1 MHQHDMKYKDQD
13 QGLQW
18 PWDGDVGLLQGD
30 FGSPLG
36 GADSSL
42 DPLTELGRPDEEQ
55 VLLLLRGDQHV
66 VLVFAFFFGAV
77 LFRKRWM
84 EKF

>member
-1 MHQHDMKYKDQD
+1 MHGGHVGQF
-13 QGLQW
+13 GFSAGGRR
-18 PWDGDVGLLQGD
+18 PRDGDVGLLQGD

-77 LFRKRWM
+77 LFRKR
-84 EKF
+84 